1 MLILVILLGVL
12 MVGIVCFVA
21 GQCWEQNRKK
31 QAGDEL
37 LFMDD
42 LQGRT
47 RGRIK
52 EDLDRLVV
60 LHHEGQLS
68 DEQLLLLSDEL
79 IDELAALGTAD
90 VLTTAAKV
98 AR

>member
-21 GQCWEQNRKK
+21 GQCWEQHRKN
-31 QAGDEL
+31 QAGDEP
-37 LFMDD
+37 LFTNE

-52 EDLDRLVV
+52 EDLDRLVG
-60 LHHEGQLS
+60 LHHEGRLTE
-68 DEQLLLLSDEL
+68 EQLLQLSDEL
-79 IDELAALGTAD
+79 IDELAALGSADALTA
-90 VLTTAAKV
+90 TRK
-98 AR
+98 